1 MNVKT
6 VSIELPIYDI
16 EEFYMYIEGELENY
30 TSLHIDQV
38 SNNCDDEDGDSW
50 SAIEIEHVE
59 ALMKHYDNI
68 LSYLR
73 STYTD
78 ERGNIRSQFNYYI

>member
-16 EEFYMYIEGELENY
+16 EEFYMYIEDKLDNY

-38 SNNCDDEDGDSW
+38 SNCDDWDDC
-50 SAIEIEHVE
+50 SAADIEYVE

-78 ERGNIRSQFNYYI
+78 KKGNIRSEFNYYI